1 MTSPLLKVF
10 GPIML
15 TTAMTFFVAGCTNGT
30 NKNPDSN
37 NKTQTENVD
46 PITLDYQECLKKQQA
61 RVSQDSINFLNY
73 CRDSVL
79 IKAQLMKAIEMKNNR
94 QKEFYNNT
102 TVEDFLRNYTTDE
115 LKAYAIRLTL
125 ESVEINR
132 AESRM
137 NEKDFRKYLASRI
150 ISGQTIELQ
159 RNDIEFRNLCKV
171 TDSLNNLH
179 KIATGETYN
188 NSKTK
193 AKQMQELLDKDMQAL
208 YDKAKQLVDMS
219 SKIKLDIEMKKV
231 AIEKISDPQKKQ
243 VLSQE
248 LDSLKEEDLRLDK
261 ACEEMNKRI
270 RNTRETKGYNG
281 RWAIRSN
288 HTDAKMHYFMHEK

>member
-1 MTSPLLKVF
+1 MASPLLKAF
-10 GPIML
+10 GPVLL
-15 TTAMTFFVAGCTNGT
+15 TTAMTSFFVAGCTTGS
-30 NKNPDSN
+30 NKNS
-37 NKTQTENVD
+37 NKTPTENVD
-46 PITLDYQECLKKQQA
+46 SKTLEYQECLKKQQA
-61 RVSQDSINFLNY
+61 QVSRDSINFLDC

-115 LKAYAIRLTL
+115 LKALAIQLTL

-137 NEKDFRKYLASRI
+137 NEKDLRKFLADLI

-159 RNDIEFRNLCKV
+159 RNDSEFRNLCKV

-219 SKIKLDIEMKKV
+219 SKIKLDIEMKEV
-231 AIEKISDPQKKQ
+231 AIEKISDPKKKQ

-270 RNTRETKGYNG
+270 IKTREIKGYNG
-281 RWAIRSN
+281 LWVIRSN
-288 HTDAKMHYFMHEK
+288 HTDAEMHYFMHQN